1 MPTSVLLSVGIL
13 GPIFLILI
21 IDLAVIKKSRGE
33 TGQTIQNFTFGFFV
47 NLLFTEM
54 TKYTIGR
61 LRYVLINYTRVEN
74 YYLVLRMENWYLS
87 LCASRQFY
95 IGVNLIGVNLI

>member
-1 MPTSVLLSVGIL
+1 METHCKFNHIINPSAHPLKANTVPTSVLLSVGIL

-61 LRYVLINYTRVEN
+61 LRYLLINYTREEN
-74 YYLVLRMENWYLS
+74 Y
-87 LCASRQFY
+87 
-95 IGVNLIGVNLI
+95 